1 MRLKVFKINQY
12 ILSMCADGF
21 DNFLAAW
28 LWQKYK
34 LNLRLASMKTLSNS
48 EGP

>member
-12 ILSMCADGF
+12 ILSMCADSF
-21 DNFLAAW
+21 FIFW
-28 LWQKYK
+28 LPGYGGKIEVKYV
-34 LNLRLASMKTLSNS
+34 ACFYETLSNS